1 MKKSII
7 VNDKIEKTELIKVS
21 PFRKEVRKTTPHK
34 HNNYLEI
41 ICLLEGKGTH
51 TIDYVQYPIKVP
63 TVFFVRKEQVHHW
76 DIETLPEGY
85 VLLLKKVFV
94 EQSMDN
100 ELKNLLARSS
110 ALNCLHLQEKDT
122 VEILFQLLIF
132 EKDYTV
138 IEGILKALLAKIIN
152 SAQPVSMSVKKNND
166 IMLLFRE
173 LLNNTEDL
181 KNNVAYY
188 AEKLNTTPQ
197 NLNSISRKTLNL
209 SASKII
215 AEHIIGE
222 AKRLLIYTENSI
234 SEIAYLLNFND
245 ASHFVKYF
253 KRHTTFTPQA
263 FRNN

>member
-7 VNDKIEKTELIKVS
+7 VKDKIEKTELIKVS
-21 PFRKEVRKTTPHK
+21 PFRKEIRKTTPHK
-34 HNNYLEI
+34 HNDYFEI

-51 TIDYVQYPIKVP
+51 TIDYIQYPIETP

-76 DIETLPEGY
+76 NIEALPEGY
-85 VLLLKKVFV
+85 LLLLKKVFV

-110 ALNCLHLQEKDT
+110 ALNCLHLKEINT
-122 VEILFQLLIF
+122 VETLFQLLIF

-152 SAQPVSMSVKKNND
+152 TAQPFSMNAKKSSD
-166 IMLLFRE
+166 MMLLFRE

-215 AEHIIGE
+215 AEYIIGE
-222 AKRLLIYTENSI
+222 AKRLLIYTENNI

-253 KRHTTFTPQA
+253 KGHTAFTPQA

>member
-7 VNDKIEKTELIKVS
+7 VKDKIEKTELIKVS
-21 PFRKEVRKTTPHK
+21 PFRKEIQKTTPHK
-34 HNNYLEI
+34 HNDYFEI
-41 ICLLEGKGTH
+41 IYLVKGKGTH
-51 TIDYVQYPIKVP
+51 TIDYIQYPIETP

-76 DIETLPEGY
+76 NIEALPEGY

-100 ELKNLLARSS
+100 ELKNLLTRSS
-110 ALNCLHLQEKDT
+110 ALNCLHLKERDT
-122 VEILFQLLIF
+122 VETLFQLLIF

-152 SAQPVSMSVKKNND
+152 TALPVSLSIKKNSD
-166 IMLLFRE
+166 MMLLFRE

-188 AEKLNTTPQ
+188 AQKLNTTPQ
-197 NLNSISRKTLNL
+197 NLNSISRKTFNL

-245 ASHFVKYF
+245 SSHFVKYF
-253 KRHTTFTPQA
+253 KRHTSFTPQA
-263 FRNN
+263 FRSN